1 MKAPKKT
8 IILCAGILISIL
20 CTWLF
25 ARHIEW
31 KMLIESF
38 KDAKYIYV
46 IPAIFI
52 SLIAYILRAMR
63 WQSIMLPIKKISV
76 INVFSFLSI
85 GYMSNHILP
94 ARAGE
99 IIRPAMI
106 AKKEGIRIT
115 STLTT
120 VVLERIFDLLGVIV
134 FGIVTLMLIPSPN
147 EQNLISLDSLQE
159 ASFEDQ
165 TDNVRHSRNE
175 SGASF
180 LENIKKWIGIFA
192 AAGIGAILL
201 LFLIVIYPKQITNVL
216 HKIFAYFPKKIC
228 ARLEHMLESFIAG
241 LQILGNKKHVAWIL
255 FLTIIIWILTALS
268 MYILCFSFN
277 LDLPFTGACLVAVCL
292 AFAVALPQAPGYI
305 GLFHLATQKSLEV
318 FNIEIATS
326 QSYAI
331 ALWAISIIPI
341 TIIGILFLW
350 REGISLKD
358 LSKFEEQNIS
368 N

>member
-8 IILCAGILISIL
+8 IILCAGILISVF

-38 KDAKYIYV
+38 KEAEYFYIIPSIAV
-46 IPAIFI
+46 II
-52 SLIAYILRAMR
+52 LAYILRAMR
-63 WQSIMLPIKKISV
+63 WQSIMLPIRKISLF
-76 INVFSFLSI
+76 NVFSFISI
-85 GYMSNHILP
+85 GYMANSILP

-106 AKKEGIRIT
+106 AKKERIRIT

-134 FGIVTLMLIPSPN
+134 FGIVTLMLIPSPHEKSLN
-147 EQNLISLDSLQE
+147 SLDTVQE
-159 ASFEDQ
+159 ASFEGQ
-165 TDNVRHSRNE
+165 TDNVSIGKNKTG
-175 SGASF
+175 SSF
-180 LENIKKWIGIFA
+180 LENMKKWISIFA
-192 AAGIGAILL
+192 AAGIGAIMLL
-201 LFLIVIYPKQITNVL
+201 SLFVIYPKQVTNIS

-228 ARLEHMLESFIAG
+228 ERMEHILESFIAG

-255 FLTIIIWILTALS
+255 LLTIAIWILTALS

-277 LDLPFTGACLVAVCL
+277 LNLPFTGACLVAVCL

-305 GLFHLATQKSLEV
+305 GLFHLATQKALEV

-331 ALWAISIIPI
+331 ALWAISVIPI
-341 TIIGILFLW
+341 TIIGMLFLW
-350 REGISLKD
+350 REGISFKD
-358 LSKFEEQNIS
+358 LSKFEEQNV
-368 N
+368 NN